1 MLSRVLRP
9 RTAHGVI
16 LIGSIRRECLDYIII
31 FDERYLRGVLSSY
44 FDYYH
49 KMRRLLPQD
58 ENASLATQGL
68 SGEPP
73 ETRTRCQ

>member
-1 MLSRVLRP
+1 VLSRVLRP

-31 FDERYLRGVLSSY
+31 FDERHLRGVLSSY

-49 KMRRLLPQD
+49 KMRTHL
-58 ENASLATQGL
+58 SLHNVIGGMNFT
-68 SGEPP
+68 
-73 ETRTRCQ
+73 